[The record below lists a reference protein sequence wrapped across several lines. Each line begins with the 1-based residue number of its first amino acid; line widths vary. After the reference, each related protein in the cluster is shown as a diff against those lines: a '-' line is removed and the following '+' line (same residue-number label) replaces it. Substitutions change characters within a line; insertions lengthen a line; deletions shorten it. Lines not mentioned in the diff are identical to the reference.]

1 MTYIASHSELFSS
14 YGGINFEISLFS
26 FSLKV
31 EGHSGYIQE
40 EFENGCER
48 RNKAFSVLIAKEIK
62 ITADN
67 QFETKFPFDSY
78 VFVLQVNLDI

>member
-14 YGGINFEISLFS
+14 NGGINFEISLFS

-31 EGHSGYIQE
+31 EGLSGYIQE
-40 EFENGCER
+40 EFENGCKR
-48 RNKAFSVLIAKEIK
+48 RKKAFPVSVDKEIK
-62 ITADN
+62 VTADN

-78 VFVLQVNLDI
+78 VFV